1 LEGAGRH
8 GGLRFSM
15 ASTFSHLFTIEEANA
30 LLVTLN
36 PLVEE
41 MMRSRARLLELQ
53 PALEPVLQKMLG
65 NGGSRATGELL
76 VVFERLRSALRAIEA
91 TGVVVKDMQTGLVD
105 FPSKRSG
112 AIVFLCWQHGEL
124 EVAHWHDLD
133 TGFAGR
139 QAL

>member
-1 LEGAGRH
+1 
-8 GGLRFSM
+8 M
-15 ASTFSHLFTIEEANA
+15 AASFSHLFTRDEANS
-30 LLVTLN
+30 LLVTLR

-91 TGVVVKDMQTGLVD
+91 AGVVVKDMQAGLVD
-105 FPSKRSG
+105 FPSRRG
-112 AIVFLCWQHGEL
+112 QDIVFLCWKHGEP

-133 TGFAGR
+133 AGFAGR
-139 QAL
+139 QPL

>member
-1 LEGAGRH
+1 
-8 GGLRFSM
+8 M
-15 ASTFSHLFTIEEANA
+15 ASTYSHLFTLEEANA

-91 TGVVVKDMQTGLVD
+91 TGVVVKDMQTGLID
-105 FPSKRSG
+105 FPSRRRE
-112 AIVFLCWQHGEL
+112 AIVFLCWKYGEPQ
-124 EVAHWHDLD
+124 VTHWHDLEA
-133 TGFAGR
+133 GFAGR
-139 QAL
+139 QPL

>member
-1 LEGAGRH
+1 
-8 GGLRFSM
+8 M
-15 ASTFSHLFTIEEANA
+15 ASTFSHLFTREEADA
-30 LLVTLN
+30 LLVTLI

-76 VVFERLRSALRAIEA
+76 VVFERLRAALRAIEA
-91 TGVVVKDMQTGLVD
+91 TGVVVKDMQTGLID
-105 FPSKRSG
+105 FPSKRG
-112 AIVFLCWQHGEL
+112 QAIVFLCWQHGEP

-133 TGFAGR
+133 AGFAGR
-139 QAL
+139 QAI

>member
-1 LEGAGRH
+1 
-8 GGLRFSM
+8 M
-15 ASTFSHLFTIEEANA
+15 ARTFSHLFTLEEANA

-53 PALEPVLQKMLG
+53 PALEPVLQQMLG

-91 TGVVVKDMQTGLVD
+91 TGVVVKDMQTGLAD
-105 FPSKRSG
+105 FPSKRG
-112 AIVFLCWQHGEL
+112 EAVVFLCW
-124 EVAHWHDLD
+124 
-133 TGFAGR
+133 
-139 QAL
+139 